1 MRKSGIEGIG
11 DVQWGTHVCQFYSTA
26 DQLLDALA
34 GYFRAGL
41 ESHEYCLWI
50 TSPPI
55 NRRQAL
61 RAFVLPNARDYLPS
75 GQLDILPHHS
85 WYLLNGA
92 FDANRV
98 HRAWMTRLEWAL
110 QSGYTGIRVSGNPTW
125 LANKEEWAQ
134 FHAYEGSLSATIGTE
149 PCWPCAPIRPR
160 SVRTGMSPTSCDII
174 TSRLISREEPLKV
187 GPSNPCGHEERD
199 DALPPNRQ

>member
-1 MRKSGIEGIG
+1 MRKSGIGGIG

-61 RAFVLPNARDYLPS
+61 RALEFVLPNARDYLPS

-134 FHAYEGSLSATIGTE
+134 FHAYEGSLSATIGHRAMLALCTYPAQE
-149 PCWPCAPIRPR
+149 CSDGDVADIVRHHHVAIDQPRRAAKDRPIKSLR
-160 SVRTGMSPTSCDII
+160 SRGT
-174 TSRLISREEPLKV
+174 R
-187 GPSNPCGHEERD
+187 
-199 DALPPNRQ
+199 